1 MKAILT
7 SSLGGQVKIDGKR
20 LPSKLP
26 ETNGLLKCIKDCW
39 KKDSKVMIISGSP
52 EYFDKNDSVLFCLKG
67 AFSLSEL
74 GTSEVLMCDERNK
87 EIIERLPE
95 IDVLILAGGHV
106 PTQNSFMKTI
116 GLKERLQSWDGL
128 LIAWSAGSMN
138 CAEMVYAGPEL
149 PGEAIDPNY
158 QRWISGLGITKTNIF
173 PHFEALKGEM
183 LDGMRLIE
191 DITYSDSMG
200 HEIIALNNG
209 SFIVVDNGT
218 EVLYGEA
225 YSIMNGEQRQ
235 ICTDDKWIAVCKAFT
250 DPEVLDV
257 QLNVFPENARAKRCY
272 EGAGFTERQI
282 TPNAFKYKDE
292 SWGRC
297 NMIIKR

>member
-1 MKAILT
+1 MVTMKAILT

-20 LPSKLP
+20 LPAKLP
-26 ETNGLLKCIKDCW
+26 ETNGLLECIKDVW

-158 QRWISGLGITKTNIF
+158 QRWICGLGITKTNIF
-173 PHFEALKGEM
+173 PHFEVLKDEM

-225 YSIMNGEQRQ
+225 YSIKNGEQRQ
-235 ICTDDKWIAVCKAFT
+235 ICTDDKWI
-250 DPEVLDV
+250 
-257 QLNVFPENARAKRCY
+257 QL
-272 EGAGFTERQI
+272 
-282 TPNAFKYKDE
+282 
-292 SWGRC
+292 
-297 NMIIKR
+297 

>member
-20 LPSKLP
+20 LPAKLP
-26 ETNGLLKCIKDCW
+26 ETNGLLKCIKEVW

-116 GLKERLQSWDGL
+116 GLKERLQSCNGL

-173 PHFEALKGEM
+173 PHFEALKDEM

-225 YSIMNGEQRQ
+225 YSIKNGEQRQ
-235 ICTDDKWIAVCKAFT
+235 ICTDDKWI
-250 DPEVLDV
+250 
-257 QLNVFPENARAKRCY
+257 QL
-272 EGAGFTERQI
+272 
-282 TPNAFKYKDE
+282 
-292 SWGRC
+292 
-297 NMIIKR
+297 

>member
-7 SSLGGQVKIDGKR
+7 SSLGGQVKMDGKR

-26 ETNGLLKCIKDCW
+26 ETNGLLKSIKAVW
-39 KKDSKVMIISGSP
+39 KNDSKVMIISGSP
-52 EYFDKNDSVLFCLKG
+52 EYYDKNDSVLFCLKG
-67 AFSLSEL
+67 AFSLSNL
-74 GTSEVLMCDERNK
+74 SASEVLMCDERNK

-95 IDVLILAGGHV
+95 MDVIILAGGHV

-116 GLKERLQSWDGL
+116 GLKERLQDWDGL

-173 PHFEALKGEM
+173 PHFEALRDEI
-183 LDGMRLIE
+183 LDGLRLIE
-191 DITYSDSMG
+191 DITYADSMG

-209 SFIVVDNGT
+209 SFIVLDNGT
-218 EVLYGEA
+218 DMLYGEA
-225 YSIMNGEQRQ
+225 YSIKDGQQKQ
-235 ICTDDKWIAVCKAFT
+235 ICTDDKWIW
-250 DPEVLDV
+250 L
-257 QLNVFPENARAKRCY
+257 
-272 EGAGFTERQI
+272 
-282 TPNAFKYKDE
+282 
-292 SWGRC
+292 
-297 NMIIKR
+297 

>member
-20 LPSKLP
+20 LPAKLP
-26 ETNGLLKCIKDCW
+26 ETDGLLKCIKDVW

-173 PHFEALKGEM
+173 PHFEALKDEM

-225 YSIMNGEQRQ
+225 YSIKNGEQRQ
-235 ICTDDKWIAVCKAFT
+235 ICTDDKWI
-250 DPEVLDV
+250 
-257 QLNVFPENARAKRCY
+257 QL
-272 EGAGFTERQI
+272 
-282 TPNAFKYKDE
+282 
-292 SWGRC
+292 
-297 NMIIKR
+297 

>member
-20 LPSKLP
+20 LPAKLP
-26 ETNGLLKCIKDCW
+26 ETNGLLKCIKDVW

-116 GLKERLQSWDGL
+116 GLKERLQSWDSL

-173 PHFEALKGEM
+173 PHFEALKDEM

-225 YSIMNGEQRQ
+225 YSIKNGEQRQ
-235 ICTDDKWIAVCKAFT
+235 ICTDDKWI
-250 DPEVLDV
+250 
-257 QLNVFPENARAKRCY
+257 QL
-272 EGAGFTERQI
+272 
-282 TPNAFKYKDE
+282 
-292 SWGRC
+292 
-297 NMIIKR
+297 

>member
-20 LPSKLP
+20 LPAKLP
-26 ETNGLLKCIKDCW
+26 KTNGLLKCIKDVW

-52 EYFDKNDSVLFCLKG
+52 EYYDKNDSVLFCLKG
-67 AFSLSEL
+67 AFSLSDL

-173 PHFEALKGEM
+173 PHFEALRDEM

-191 DITYSDSMG
+191 DITYSDSIG

-209 SFIVVDNGT
+209 SFIVVDNGM
-218 EVLYGEA
+218 EMLYGEA
-225 YSIMNGEQRQ
+225 YSIKNGEQRQ
-235 ICTDDKWIAVCKAFT
+235 ICTDGKWIR
-250 DPEVLDV
+250 L
-257 QLNVFPENARAKRCY
+257 
-272 EGAGFTERQI
+272 
-282 TPNAFKYKDE
+282 
-292 SWGRC
+292 
-297 NMIIKR
+297 

>member
-1 MKAILT
+1 MVTMKAILT

-20 LPSKLP
+20 LPAKLP
-26 ETNGLLKCIKDCW
+26 ETNGLLKCIKDVW

-158 QRWISGLGITKTNIF
+158 QRWICGLGTTKTNIF
-173 PHFEALKGEM
+173 PHFEVLKDEM

-225 YSIMNGEQRQ
+225 YSIKNGEQRQ
-235 ICTDDKWIAVCKAFT
+235 ICTDDKWI
-250 DPEVLDV
+250 
-257 QLNVFPENARAKRCY
+257 QL
-272 EGAGFTERQI
+272 
-282 TPNAFKYKDE
+282 
-292 SWGRC
+292 
-297 NMIIKR
+297 

>member
-7 SSLGGQVKIDGKR
+7 SSLGGQVIIDGKR
-20 LPSKLP
+20 LPAKLP
-26 ETNGLLKCIKDCW
+26 ETNGLLKCIKDVW

-173 PHFEALKGEM
+173 PHFEALKDEM

-209 SFIVVDNGT
+209 SYIVVDNGV
-218 EVLYGEA
+218 EILYGEA
-225 YSIMNGEQRQ
+225 YSIKDEVLKQ
-235 ICTDDKWIAVCKAFT
+235 ICID
-250 DPEVLDV
+250 E
-257 QLNVFPENARAKRCY
+257 
-272 EGAGFTERQI
+272 
-282 TPNAFKYKDE
+282 KY
-292 SWGRC
+292 
-297 NMIIKR
+297 IHI

>member
-1 MKAILT
+1 MVTMKAILT

-20 LPSKLP
+20 LPAKLP
-26 ETNGLLKCIKDCW
+26 ETNGLLKCIKDVW

-138 CAEMVYAGPEL
+138 CVEMVYAGPEL

-158 QRWISGLGITKTNIF
+158 QRWICGLGITKTNIF
-173 PHFEALKGEM
+173 PHFETLKDEM

-225 YSIMNGEQRQ
+225 YSIKNGEQRQ
-235 ICTDDKWIAVCKAFT
+235 ICTDDKWI
-250 DPEVLDV
+250 
-257 QLNVFPENARAKRCY
+257 QL
-272 EGAGFTERQI
+272 
-282 TPNAFKYKDE
+282 
-292 SWGRC
+292 
-297 NMIIKR
+297 

>member
-20 LPSKLP
+20 LPAKLP
-26 ETNGLLKCIKDCW
+26 ETNGLLKCIKDVW
-39 KKDSKVMIISGSP
+39 EKDSKVMIISGSP
-52 EYFDKNDSVLFCLKG
+52 EYFGKNDSVLFCLKG

-173 PHFEALKGEM
+173 PHFEALKDEM

-225 YSIMNGEQRQ
+225 YSIKNGEQRQ
-235 ICTDDKWIAVCKAFT
+235 ICTDDKWI
-250 DPEVLDV
+250 
-257 QLNVFPENARAKRCY
+257 QL
-272 EGAGFTERQI
+272 
-282 TPNAFKYKDE
+282 
-292 SWGRC
+292 
-297 NMIIKR
+297 

>member
-20 LPSKLP
+20 LPAKLP
-26 ETNGLLKCIKDCW
+26 ETNGLLKCIKDVW

-138 CAEMVYAGPEL
+138 CVEMVYAGPEL

-158 QRWISGLGITKTNIF
+158 QRWICGLGITKTNIF
-173 PHFEALKGEM
+173 PHFETLKDEM

-225 YSIMNGEQRQ
+225 YSIKNGEQRQ
-235 ICTDDKWIAVCKAFT
+235 ICTDDKWI
-250 DPEVLDV
+250 
-257 QLNVFPENARAKRCY
+257 QL
-272 EGAGFTERQI
+272 
-282 TPNAFKYKDE
+282 
-292 SWGRC
+292 
-297 NMIIKR
+297 

>member
-1 MKAILT
+1 MVTMKAILT

-20 LPSKLP
+20 LPAKLP
-26 ETNGLLKCIKDCW
+26 ETNGLLKCIKVVW

-173 PHFEALKGEM
+173 PHFEALKDEM

-225 YSIMNGEQRQ
+225 YSIKNGEQRQ
-235 ICTDDKWIAVCKAFT
+235 ICTDDKWI
-250 DPEVLDV
+250 
-257 QLNVFPENARAKRCY
+257 QL
-272 EGAGFTERQI
+272 
-282 TPNAFKYKDE
+282 
-292 SWGRC
+292 
-297 NMIIKR
+297 

>member
-1 MKAILT
+1 MVTMKAILT

-20 LPSKLP
+20 LPAKLP
-26 ETNGLLKCIKDCW
+26 ETNGLLKSIKDVW
-39 KKDSKVMIISGSP
+39 KNDSNVMIISGSP
-52 EYFDKNDSVLFCLKG
+52 EYYDINDSVLFCLKG

-74 GTSEVLMCDERNK
+74 STSEVLMCDERNK
-87 EIIERLPE
+87 EIIERLVE
-95 IDVLILAGGHV
+95 MDVLILAGGHV
-106 PTQNSFMKTI
+106 PTQNNFMKTI
-116 GLKERLQSWDGL
+116 GLKERLQAWDGL

-173 PHFEALKGEM
+173 PHFEALRDEM

-209 SFIVVDNGT
+209 SFIVMDNGA
-218 EVLYGEA
+218 EKLYGQA
-225 YSIMNGEQRQ
+225 YSIKDGEQKQ
-235 ICTDDKWIAVCKAFT
+235 ICTDDKWI
-250 DPEVLDV
+250 
-257 QLNVFPENARAKRCY
+257 QL
-272 EGAGFTERQI
+272 
-282 TPNAFKYKDE
+282 
-292 SWGRC
+292 
-297 NMIIKR
+297 